1 MKKLSLLLVLALSM
15 GACSTKDEGGDDAAT
30 TAFKNSVKGN
40 TYVITDGGVVFLKAE
55 AMKLTVTTGT
65 EYTVAADA
73 SFVIAGMTFTFAEG
87 TIFDNHAY
95 YSFNKAGTKY
105 IKAVISTTDAS
116 MSFTIP
122 SDSVAGNNAG
132 STQIATKK

>member
-1 MKKLSLLLVLALSM
+1 MKKLSLLLVLVLSM

-40 TYVITDGGVVFLKAE
+40 TYVITDGGVVFLKAQ
-55 AMKLTVTTGT
+55 AMKLTVTAGT

-87 TIFDNHAY
+87 SIFDNNAY

-105 IKAVISTTDAS
+105 IKVAIVTTDAS
-116 MSFTIP
+116 MSFTDP
-122 SDSVAGNNAG
+122 SDSVAGNSGG
-132 STQIATKK
+132 STPIATKK